1 MNTIYLPSFRQAVS
15 GLFPRAVF
23 VDWPDPRF
31 ASSHSFLLREGE
43 QILWIDWVQSSFSR
57 DQIPD
62 YLARTREI
70 NLIFRS
76 PLQGVLIAPNFE
88 AGVPEML
95 GLIRMPVRL
104 FRFREDRSLK
114 ADRPAMWFEEIDS
127 TPRERTPR
135 PSLRRTEHPG
145 VKMSSSGGSPSPAP
159 WHRLSREELREFIQL
174 ELDFALHQYK

>member
-1 MNTIYLPSFRQAVS
+1 MNAVRLPLFRQAVS

-23 VDWPDPRF
+23 VDWPDPRLGS
-31 ASSHSFLLREGE
+31 ARSFLLREGE
-43 QILWIDWVQSSFSR
+43 QILWIDWAQVSFSR

-62 YLARTREI
+62 YLARTQEI

-76 PLQGVLIAPNFE
+76 PLQGVLIAPDFE

-95 GLIRMPVRL
+95 GLIRMPIRL
-104 FRFREDRSLK
+104 FRFREGRPLD
-114 ADRPAMWFEEIDS
+114 ADRPAVQFEEIDS
-127 TPRERTPR
+127 APREGTPR
-135 PSLRRTEHPG
+135 PLLRRTERSG
-145 VKMSSSGGSPSPAP
+145 AKMSSSGGPPAP

>member
-1 MNTIYLPSFRQAVS
+1 MNTIHPPLLRQAVS

-43 QILWIDWVQSSFSR
+43 QILWIDWAQGSFSR

-70 NLIFRS
+70 NLFFRS
-76 PLQGVLIAPNFE
+76 PLQGVLIAPDFE

-95 GLIRMPVRL
+95 GLIRTPVRL
-104 FRFREDRSLK
+104 FRFREGRPLE
-114 ADRPAMWFEEIDS
+114 ADRPAMGFEEIDS
-127 TPRERTPR
+127 MHRQGTPR
-135 PSLRRTEHPG
+135 PSLRHTEHSG
-145 VKMSSSGGSPSPAP
+145 AKMSSSGGPPAS
-159 WHRLSREELREFIQL
+159 WHRLNREELREFIQL
-174 ELDFALHQYK
+174 ELDFAFQQYK